1 MPFSMNCASLERFYN
16 FSLLCRPPGLMSL
29 LRHQGAGL
37 KSNRRRTGRRTKV
50 DRKVLARM
58 PAIQKCSSQRVAPH
72 TMMKTGLFVL
82 HFRTTSA
89 SSRARQV
96 RGVHVAITSATS
108 KDVTGTS
115 HFTCATTLTEATR
128 NQFYR
133 CRARANPFLLKFSLD
148 EVHCPKPPCKQA
160 FQF

>member
-1 MPFSMNCASLERFYN
+1 MPFSMNCATLERFYN

-50 DRKVLARM
+50 DRRVLARM

-89 SSRARQV
+89 SSRGRQERDV
-96 RGVHVAITSATS
+96 PEDIISATRRVLS
-108 KDVTGTS
+108 QQ
-115 HFTCATTLTEATR
+115 TLLLVHP
-128 NQFYR
+128 YR
-133 CRARANPFLLKFSLD
+133 LTFVGCRR
-148 EVHCPKPPCKQA
+148 
-160 FQF
+160 

>member
-1 MPFSMNCASLERFYN
+1 MTHLQLQVAGRPKCRRQRKAQKVLERAN
-16 FSLLCRPPGLMSL
+16 QPRDPLPQGCRSPMDV
-29 LRHQGAGL
+29 H
-37 KSNRRRTGRRTKV
+37 
-50 DRKVLARM
+50 RM
-58 PAIQKCSSQRVAPH
+58 TATTSRFA
-72 TMMKTGLFVL
+72 L
-82 HFRTTSA
+82 HINKESA

-128 NQFYR
+128 NQFHR
-133 CRARANPFLLKFSLD
+133 CRARTNHFLLKFSLD
-148 EVHCPKPPCKQA
+148 EVHCPKPLFKQV